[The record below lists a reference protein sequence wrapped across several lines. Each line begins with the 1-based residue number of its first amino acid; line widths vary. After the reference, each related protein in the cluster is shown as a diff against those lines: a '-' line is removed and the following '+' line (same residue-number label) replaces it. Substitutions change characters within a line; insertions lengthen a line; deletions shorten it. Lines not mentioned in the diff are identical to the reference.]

1 MFEEE
6 THVDDSP
13 VTKFLSAANRDALN
27 AFTELRSAIMGE
39 GVLSSKEKL
48 LIALACS
55 VTIKCEPCTEN
66 HTKEALKNG
75 IKMKEILEASYI
87 AGLICGGAGFAFA
100 SRVMEVEE

>member
-13 VTKFLSAANRDALN
+13 VANFFSAANRDALN
-27 AFTELRSAIMGE
+27 AFTELRSAILTKGS
-39 GVLSSKEKL
+39 LSSKEKI
-48 LIALACS
+48 LIALTCS
-55 VTIKCEPCTEN
+55 VSIKCEPCTEN
-66 HTKEALKNG
+66 YTKEALKNA
-75 IKMKEILEASYI
+75 IKMKEILEASSI

>member
-1 MFEEE
+1 M
-6 THVDDSP
+6 
-13 VTKFLSAANRDALN
+13 
-27 AFTELRSAIMGE
+27 
-39 GVLSSKEKL
+39 
-48 LIALACS
+48 
-55 VTIKCEPCTEN
+55 TIKCEPCTEN